1 MKKEENYYQL
11 LKVDPRASTAEIVT
25 AYHVARNAFS
35 KDSLA
40 VYSLFSAEETEGL
53 LKQLEEAYFTL
64 SNPDR
69 KRDYDRRISM
79 SSIAN
84 AAVAIPT
91 TDETPTLT
99 PTPTPAAPAAVSLSP
114 APVTST
120 GEPSLAPVAGIIDGQ
135 FLAHAREGK
144 GLSLDDV
151 ARLTK
156 IPSRTL
162 KAIEAGDIPRL
173 PARVYLQGFVTNL
186 AKVYRLDPAVTSKG
200 YLENLD
206 RLLTPP
212 KV

>member
-1 MKKEENYYQL
+1 MKKEENYYEL
-11 LKVDPRASTAEIVT
+11 LKVSPRATTAEIVT

-40 VYSLFSAEETEGL
+40 VYSLFSAGETEEL

-79 SSIAN
+79 SSTAN
-84 AAVAIPT
+84 AAIALTAPE
-91 TDETPTLT
+91 ETPVSA
-99 PTPTPAAPAAVSLSP
+99 PPTPAAIPAVTLTP
-114 APVTST
+114 AQVTST
-120 GEPSLAPVAGIIDGQ
+120 GEPALTPVAGIIDGLY
-135 FLAHAREGK
+135 LAKAREEK

-186 AKVYRLDPAVTSKG
+186 AKVYRLDPSVTAKG